1 MEDLKQWKFGGRYE
15 PHVFLWSLKF
25 DNAHNNVQCKRIFLK
40 NNLIF
45 FCNCKNKQLFRAQV
59 IAMKVTSP
67 RQSLL
72 FSVFNINCSVCL
84 SVSLSKSNNSSSC
97 QETTG
102 FFIKAKK
109 RLLSE
114 LHPQTHT
121 PKERKRKNRKET
133 KKVTWEN
140 IKELSYTMIDF
151 SIWRSQLGKN
161 ILRTQEGF

>member
-1 MEDLKQWKFGGRYE
+1 MEDLKQWKLGGRYE

-25 DNAHNNVQCKRIFLK
+25 DNAHNNVQCKRIFFL

-84 SVSLSKSNNSSSC
+84 SPYPRVTTAPLVKKPQVSLSRQK
-97 QETTG
+97 T
-102 FFIKAKK
+102 AKRTPPPNTPPQRKKKEKQK
-109 RLLSE
+109 RN
-114 LHPQTHT
+114 Q
-121 PKERKRKNRKET
+121 KGN
-133 KKVTWEN
+133 
-140 IKELSYTMIDF
+140 
-151 SIWRSQLGKN
+151 LGKHQRAVIHN
-161 ILRTQEGF
+161 DRF